1 VAEVVVVI
9 LVVIPEIKGKMVTM
23 KRAKVVEA
31 NMEIRTREVAIMTS
45 KRKKDRITIIT
56 MIEVMMSLENK
67 NKNMLRSLW
76 PKANNQKFVKMKRK
90 KSQRERKIIIMT
102 EMIIIMEVKAEAVIR
117 EEVDN
122 IKAEVVKEVAKE
134 EAEAVATAITIKE
147 KKVIKIDITPQAIHL
162 KVKT

>member
-1 VAEVVVVI
+1 MVVI
-9 LVVIPEIKGKMVTM
+9 LVVILEIKGKMDIM
-23 KRAKVVEA
+23 IRAKVVEA
-31 NMEIRTREVAIMTS
+31 NMSIRTREVVIMTS

-56 MIEVMMSLENK
+56 MIEVMMAQENR
-67 NKNMLRSLW
+67 NKNMLRSLC

-90 KSQRERKIIIMT
+90 KNQRERKIIIMI

-122 IKAEVVKEVAKE
+122 IKVEVVKEVAKE
-134 EAEAVATAITIKE
+134 AAEAVATAITIKE